1 MVCNPFLFR
10 DSIPIDSTKHSVKSL
25 EQLLVLNIYTFYSAM
40 TS

>member
-1 MVCNPFLFR
+1 MFR

-25 EQLLVLNIYTFYSAM
+25 EQLLVLNIYTLYSVV